1 MVAAVVAAVGV
12 LLALTLRRRPAGAP
26 AAAEAGTATLQAEPQ
41 RTQALL
47 GLTLAVMARQAQQP
61 DASPQLLATLSS
73 MADGQ
78 HPPTGSSD
86 ERGRAVARERV
97 QPLAAA
103 LLAAS
108 VAKAGADGS
117 GATQSATDSADE
129 HGLSLVD

>member
-1 MVAAVVAAVGV
+1 MVAAVAAAIGV
-12 LLALTLRRRPAGAP
+12 LLALTVRRRSAGAA
-26 AAAEAGTATLQAEPQ
+26 AAAESGTATLQTEPQ

-73 MADGQ
+73 MADG
-78 HPPTGSSD
+78 HYPSTWSTD

-108 VAKAGADGS
+108 VATGGADAS
-117 GATQSATDSADE
+117 GAIQSATDSPDE
-129 HGLSLVD
+129 HGLSLG